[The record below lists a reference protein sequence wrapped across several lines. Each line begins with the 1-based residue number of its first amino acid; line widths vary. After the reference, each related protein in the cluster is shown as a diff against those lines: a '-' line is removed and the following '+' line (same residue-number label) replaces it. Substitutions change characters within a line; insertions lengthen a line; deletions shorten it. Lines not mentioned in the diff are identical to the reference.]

1 MIPDEVVKGLDSIL
15 RLDYCI
21 GTKNEQVLTSAISLI
36 QDYQKLRERV
46 SVENISQVI
55 KESEKQWRR
64 EHTIDTE
71 ENIAEKIEEVE
82 LSKEYLKHQSE
93 QIVIYLGGGE

>member
-1 MIPDEVVKGLDSIL
+1 MTPDYVVKNLEGLLATGIID
-15 RLDYCI
+15 D
-21 GTKNEQVLTSAISLI
+21 NERFALETAISLL
-36 QDYQKLRERV
+36 QDYQKLRGRV

-71 ENIAEKIEEVE
+71 ENIAEKIEVE
-82 LSKEYLKHQSE
+82 LSEEYLKYQSDK
-93 QIVIYLGGGE
+93 IITYIGRK